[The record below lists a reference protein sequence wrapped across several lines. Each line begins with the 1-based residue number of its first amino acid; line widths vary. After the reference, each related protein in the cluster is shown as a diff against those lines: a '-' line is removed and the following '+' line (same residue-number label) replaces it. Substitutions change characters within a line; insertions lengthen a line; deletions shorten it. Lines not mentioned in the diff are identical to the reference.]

1 MLACGRV
8 GLQAT
13 HFRVHARRAIRL
25 RASVI
30 HRQDGWERDGQVLN
44 LGLGG
49 ACVVLAAAG
58 LVSGDHV
65 TISFL
70 APTLW
75 DPLAFP
81 ARVAW
86 TLTPEPT
93 DLRAGLAFEPTNPS
107 TVYALF
113 ELLTTM
119 SF

>member
-1 MLACGRV
+1 VVACPRV
-8 GLQAT
+8 GQDPA

-25 RASVI
+25 RASVVLP
-30 HRQDGWERDGQVLN
+30 RAGWQREAQVLN
-44 LGLGG
+44 LGMGG
-49 ACVVLAAAG
+49 ACIVLKEELAP
-58 LVSGDHV
+58 GDRV

-81 ARVAW
+81 ARIAW
-86 TLTPEPT
+86 TMMPEPT
-93 DLRAGLAFEPTNPS
+93 SVRAGLAFEPSDAS